1 MQNEAIA
8 HDLETLAFLLE
19 LQGENP
25 FKIRAFQKVA
35 GIVAELS
42 DPVETL
48 VANGT
53 LESIEGIGKGSRAL
67 IEERIQTGKMA
78 ELETARAAFPP
89 GIVELREV
97 RGLGVKKIKT
107 LFEQLQISSL
117 AELEYSC
124 HENRLVD
131 LKGFGGKT
139 QENILKSIHHL
150 KSVRGRALLPQA
162 LHDAESLLV
171 NMPGAVIV
179 GELARYRETVDRI
192 ELLAPKPLKAP
203 ARSEGGLPVV
213 VHTPEAGESFAAAK
227 FRLESA
233 PDWLQELGSQDWRQA
248 STEEDI
254 FRAIRC
260 APVPPEVR
268 EGSTRAV
275 ASPLLEETHIRGVFH
290 LHTTASDGKNSLEEM
305 VAACVE
311 QGWEYVGVSDHS
323 QSAFY
328 AGGLKVPDVKRQ
340 RAAIDELREKFP
352 GITIF
357 HGIESDI
364 LADGSLDYPENILSE
379 FDFVVASV
387 HGQMKMNRAAM
398 TDRICRALENPHTT
412 WLGHMTG
419 RLLLGRPGYEV
430 DFEQILRT
438 AEKTGAGLEL
448 NSNPYR
454 LDVDWRLLPEVRRRR
469 IPVGV
474 FPDAHSVAGLHDVKW
489 GVMMARKAGLG
500 PADVSNTKTA
510 REMKAWLESRK

>member
-8 HDLETLAFLLE
+8 QDLETLAFLLE

-35 GIVAELS
+35 GLLAELP

-67 IEERIQTGKMA
+67 IEERIHTGKIA
-78 ELETARAAFPP
+78 ELEEARAAFPP
-89 GIVELREV
+89 GILELREV
-97 RGLGVKKIKT
+97 RGLGAKKIKA
-107 LFEQLQISSL
+107 LYEQLQISSL

-124 HENRLVD
+124 HENRLVE

-150 KSVRGRALLPQA
+150 KSVRGRALLPRA
-162 LHDAESLLV
+162 LQDAEALDL
-171 NMPGAVIV
+171 PGTVIV
-179 GELARYRETVDRI
+179 GDLARFLETVDRI
-192 ELLAPKPLKAP
+192 ELLAPKPLHAP
-203 ARSEGGLPVV
+203 PRSSGGLPIV
-213 VHTPEAGESFAAAK
+213 VHTPAKGETFAAAK
-227 FRLESA
+227 FRLESS
-233 PDWLQELGSQDWRQA
+233 PEWLQALPSGNWHEAA
-248 STEEDI
+248 SEAEI
-254 FRAIRC
+254 FRALGVN
-260 APVPPEVR
+260 PVPPEAR
-268 EGSTRAV
+268 EISTGPIQG
-275 ASPLLEETHIRGVFH
+275 PLLEEKHIRGVFH

-305 VAACVE
+305 VAACVAR
-311 QGWEYVGVSDHS
+311 GWEYVGVSDHS

-328 AGGLKVPDVKRQ
+328 AGGLKAPDVKRQ
-340 RAAIDELREKFP
+340 RATINDLREKFP

-364 LADGSLDYPENILSE
+364 LADGSLDYPESVLRE

-387 HGQMKMNRAAM
+387 HGQMKMDRAAM

-419 RLLLGRPGYEV
+419 RLLLGRPSYPV
-430 DFEQILRT
+430 DFEKILRT